1 MNFCFTPGI
10 TRRLAVVAALAAL
23 AAPVAAQDKAPVVF
37 GFVTPTT
44 TSWGQDVM
52 RGVDLAVKQINAAG
66 GVQGHPVKMVV
77 YDDMNKPEEGV
88 AAFERLIVRDK
99 AKVVMGSFTSAV
111 SMAQQAVSERH
122 KKLHI
127 VSFAQADNVRDA
139 SHPLAFFLNA
149 TVGMNLD
156 KYLEYVAAQIKP
168 KKVVVLADSTDYGQ
182 ASIDAMRKKWTKPTD
197 PAVVGVERFEPS
209 QSDLSPQITKVKSL
223 KPDAVFIAANSGE
236 AVSNVLTQMRELGV
250 PGVRLTVPG
259 ILSESFIKLAG
270 KSAEGLVNGDFYFY
284 GQDNQENRAFVEA
297 FRAEYKYNPSKLE
310 MIGYE
315 SVKLSAAVLQKMGVD
330 ADDATL
336 AKALRENNWSS
347 PRGNLKF
354 VPMGK
359 AWQAEAT
366 FTLLTVKDGK
376 VVVLR

>member
-1 MNFCFTPGI
+1 MTTDFTL
-10 TRRLAVVAALAAL
+10 RAARVAALAAT
-23 AAPVAAQDKAPVVF
+23 APATAQDKAPVVF

-52 RGVDLAVKQINAAG
+52 RGVNLAVKQINATG
-66 GVQGHPVKMVV
+66 GIQGHPVKLVV

-99 AKVVMGSFTSAV
+99 AKIVTGSFTSAT
-111 SMAQQAVSERH
+111 SMAQQAVTERH

-149 TVGMNLD
+149 TNGMNLRR
-156 KYLEYVAAQIKP
+156 YLEYIGTQVKP
-168 KKVVVLADSTDYGQ
+168 KRVVILADTTDYGQ
-182 ASIDAMRKKWTKPTD
+182 SAIDAVRKDWSRPTD
-197 PAVVGVERFEPS
+197 PQVISVERFDPA
-209 QSDLSPQITKVKSL
+209 QSDLSPQVTKVKSA
-223 KPDAVFIAANSGE
+223 KPDAVFIAGNSGE
-236 AVSNVLTQMRELGV
+236 AVANVLSQLRELGV
-250 PGVRLTVPG
+250 PGIRLTVPG

-270 KSAEGLVNGDFYFY
+270 KSAEGLINGDFYFY
-284 GQDNQENRAFVEA
+284 DQANPENEAFVKA
-297 FRAEYKYNPSKLE
+297 FRADYSYNPSKLE

-315 SVKLSAAVLQKMGVD
+315 SIQLPALLLRKTGID

-336 AKALRENNWSS
+336 AKVLRENAWPT
-347 PRGNLKF
+347 PRGSLKF

-359 AWQAEAT
+359 AWQADAS

-376 VVVLR
+376 VAVLR